1 MLEARAHHQLKALL
15 RQEGAARWPHHLTLS
30 RLVARSLRRVDQ
42 TQVRLSTLSDPSWLV
57 GLLVPLALSE
67 APAALVLSD
76 ELRQRLL
83 QQELP
88 RLKGVGLNL
97 PCWEGESAPE
107 TARLWL
113 LSPAELAMAWRQNL
127 LGDRQLV
134 IAEADELE
142 RALRESLGIVLET
155 RHWELLRRGL
165 PAAEASLL
173 ALHERLSR
181 RIFSHPSNPSLQV
194 ALSPEEEAPLG
205 QLLQLLTPLPP
216 PWPRWLESQGPGWTS
231 WATVD
236 PQLLQWTLHRQPLEP
251 FEVMAGL
258 LLKRG
263 ALLIGSELGG
273 PGGTPWSPPAQ
284 AALGFDPQVT
294 VHLGDPP
301 LQDPLP
307 IHAPQRQALPNSPDY
322 GEHLLEHCR
331 RLVLG
336 QEGLT
341 VVLID
346 DGPLR
351 LNLSSALA
359 AEFGSRV
366 VHQTTAPESNGVLC
380 CGWDWW
386 LEHLQRLPV
395 PGQVVVALLPIAS
408 LEDPLTAARVRAL
421 RLRGRDWFRELLLP
435 EAIRRLQRGVAGLR
449 RGGGRLALL
458 DGRVRRRTW
467 GRQVLDALEPWVDLP
482 RLLPR

>member
-1 MLEARAHHQLKALL
+1 M
-15 RQEGAARWPHHLTLS
+15 
-30 RLVARSLRRVDQ
+30 
-42 TQVRLSTLSDPSWLV
+42 
-57 GLLVPLALSE
+57 
-67 APAALVLSD
+67 
-76 ELRQRLL
+76 
-83 QQELP
+83 
-88 RLKGVGLNL
+88 
-97 PCWEGESAPE
+97 
-107 TARLWL
+107 
-113 LSPAELAMAWRQNL
+113 
-127 LGDRQLV
+127 
-134 IAEADELE
+134 
-142 RALRESLGIVLET
+142 
-155 RHWELLRRGL
+155 
-165 PAAEASLL
+165 
-173 ALHERLSR
+173 
-181 RIFSHPSNPSLQV
+181 
-194 ALSPEEEAPLG
+194 
-205 QLLQLLTPLPP
+205 
-216 PWPRWLESQGPGWTS
+216 
-231 WATVD
+231 
-236 PQLLQWTLHRQPLEP
+236 
-251 FEVMAGL
+251 
-258 LLKRG
+258 
-263 ALLIGSELGG
+263 
-273 PGGTPWSPPAQ
+273 
-284 AALGFDPQVT
+284 T

-351 LNLSSALA
+351 LDLSSALA

-386 LEHLQRLPV
+386 LEHQQRLPV

-435 EAIRRLQRGVAGLR
+435 EAVSRLQRGVAGLR

-467 GRQVLDALEPWVDLP
+467 GRQVLEALEPWVDLP